1 MLFFK
6 TLGRMVKDVFDW
18 ADRVLSSPA
27 RWYKNARDRVMIAN
41 NITPLPD
48 EWKGLR
54 VGDFVVLRSSPVGQI
69 SSVREV
75 QEISPTSVRLSS
87 IFDSDSHSS
96 KNWWKK
102 SQFFKTFVKYDLSS
116 IFGDD
121 ANRVKTELALSSGL
135 SHLPKSSDELSSP
148 LSSGIPQIL
157 RDVLNVP
164 KPRRVVEATPPRP
177 EGWGKKPIPK
187 TYAERAQIV
196 SLKDKRDK
204 LRNLETMERIAARQ
218 EAEREKRVREIEEL
232 KRELTE
238 VPETPNADK
247 IVRNIVSRR
256 TESKTGQIPSI
267 VDEDEKRVSE

>member
-18 ADRVLSSPA
+18 VDRVLSSPA

-54 VGDFVVLRSSPVGQI
+54 VGDFVVLRSSPAGQI

-75 QEISPTSVRLSS
+75 QEVSPTSVRLSS

-121 ANRVKTELALSSGL
+121 ANRVKTELALSS
-135 SHLPKSSDELSSP
+135 SHLPKASDEITSP
-148 LSSGIPQIL
+148 LSSGVPQIL

-164 KPRRVVEATPPRP
+164 KPQRVIEATPPRP
-177 EGWGKKPIPK
+177 EGWGKKPTPK
-187 TYAERAQIV
+187 TYSERVEIIQRREKAE
-196 SLKDKRDK
+196 K
-204 LRNLETMERIAARQ
+204 LRMLELTEKYY
-218 EAEREKRVREIEEL
+218 AEKTEGREKRLREIEEL
-232 KRELTE
+232 KKELTE
-238 VPETPNADK
+238 TPEVPNAEK
-247 IVRNIVSRR
+247 MVNNIVSRR